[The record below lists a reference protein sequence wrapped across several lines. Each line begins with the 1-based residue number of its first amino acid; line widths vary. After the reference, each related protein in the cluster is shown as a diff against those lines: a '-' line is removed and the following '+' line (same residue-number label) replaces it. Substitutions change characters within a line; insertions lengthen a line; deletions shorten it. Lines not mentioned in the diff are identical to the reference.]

1 MIFLDKM
8 KNMRIYRTQMYL
20 PTLKDDKKKSSLIFL
35 LSPNYNASNKLM
47 NSSIF
52 INKLRYQSYY
62 LERDLAYY
70 IDKKTIEEDK
80 LDMDEVNEAYEYQS
94 LTEMTAKQRND
105 LPDSSFGVPSKRKFP
120 LDTEAR
126 VRSAI
131 KFFNYVDPS
140 DEAELARKIKAA
152 MKKFGINDV
161 KVSERNRFS
170 KYYKNPVNESMI
182 NFMPGVC
189 PICERY
195 RDLTK
200 VKMGMSEAYICE
212 ECKRSCGYNAIS
224 EYVIPTEEFLS
235 ELKESEYIRLDDR
248 IILTE
253 DVNHKY
259 DSRVK
264 RLLFKQRIRT
274 RKEILG
280 LLDTVKSD
288 NSWIKY
294 AYPNIDRYYGRNLFV
309 DLYYY
314 MNLFLQNNQWTMKR
328 GFDLFYDFMS
338 RMLDASKYEANG
350 YKNKTIF
357 IPVAD
362 WNRFHD
368 NNIWNFRV
376 NINPISITY
385 HLMFT
390 ENLSGLNKLYKGY
403 DVVFV
408 GNNCLF
414 RLDTNQLNSNNIR
427 SLSTKFKLFCLKIC
441 NNEQFDQE
449 DIDTSFDNN
458 LDTDVVKANIIDK
471 LDVEKNIDLTPQMAY
486 IKKQVDSNSTTKK
499 EKEDARSLRNTTK
512 QTPKV
517 IKSIFNLD
525 KKFDKKQDIGPV
537 KYSKLALNDKKFT
550 AKLAARNNQ
559 KLELSKQINNLVDG
573 NLPEEEIIDMVS
585 DDINKIEDK
594 AEEPTIDKATLI
606 KLANSITTTSGET
619 EVQVPSARLDRMN
632 KLDEEVVNKEIKGQT
647 IKEIIEKEE
656 TPIETTKL
664 NIASPDENWK
674 NLTYINFDKNY
685 NIDKDI
691 LECFM
696 HLSKCSQKLS
706 IVSIDVQNTSTSED
720 RIETYRVQYEDL
732 DGNRFTIK
740 LDIPLMEDNRFLLR
754 GYNKTIQ
761 TQLTNMPILK
771 TEVNTCQ
778 IISNYLKI
786 FVYRQG
792 ESQGRALPL
801 SSKFIKGVLKYKD
814 PAIKVTTGN
823 AKKVCPKYE
832 LPIDYIAIATYIIK
846 IETSDWILYF
856 NQDDIYKQYDVEQG
870 LGFPYM
876 YDKKN
881 KTLVYYNDTSVPFIY
896 KLIDLLEKSPKCQGL
911 LETIDK
917 ATAPTKCAYSSCSI
931 MSTDIPLVVL
941 CGYHIG
947 LRKTLEKANVWYKI
961 VEKLTPEIRKD
972 RNIDYIA
979 FDDGYLIYNITY
991 FNSLLMN
998 GLKVAD
1004 MSPYSIMDIDNKEM
1018 YLELLDQYGG
1028 RLKAD
1033 GLDNFYDLM
1042 MDPITVEVCKH
1053 YNLPSDYISALL
1065 YANGLL
1071 ADNKYYKHTNMKSR
1085 RLRHY
1090 ELIAVYVYK
1099 VLSEA
1104 YYNYAN
1110 QRKHKSMA
1118 DFTIKQSAVIDKFLT
1133 DTITSDDSCIN
1144 ALRDVETNNAIT
1156 AKGPSG
1162 MNTDRAYSLDK
1173 RSYDES
1179 MTNIMGMST
1188 GFASNV
1194 GVTRQ
1199 ATIDSNIE
1207 GVRGYVKDNEGNVD
1221 NMSTSKTLTA
1231 TEALT
1236 PFGYSRDDPFRTAM
1250 TFIQTSKHMVVT
1262 KNSDPLLVT
1271 TGADEAMPYLTSN
1284 QFAFKAKKKGTIAE
1298 LTSEYMIVKY
1308 EDGTSDYVNLTET
1321 LKKNSDGGY
1330 YVTLKLDKA
1339 EGLTKGMTVSANQ
1352 ILAYDKLSFSNS
1364 LGESDNLAYNVG
1376 KLAKVAVLNTD
1387 DNFEDSGIITESLSH
1402 DLATPIVLKE
1412 DRVLEK
1418 DTIIYEMAKVG
1429 QKVEVGDNLLVWKDN
1444 YGDEDARALLK
1455 TLSKD
1460 QVSDLGKKKITAPVT
1475 GVVQG
1480 IKMYRTVDLDK
1491 LSESLQEYL
1500 SKYEEKYE
1508 KLGKKLES
1516 YGIDKSKVPAYY
1528 ALGTTGKLK
1537 KAQDAVYIEFFI
1549 KYEDTVGIGDKIV
1562 MMSANKQVISRLIP
1576 DDVAP
1581 YTASRPNEHIDAIV
1595 AEVSISKRMV
1605 QSIAVYGSLQRLMV
1619 ELDRK
1624 VKDILEIPYDD
1635 SKV

>member
-1 MIFLDKM
+1 MIFLDKV
-8 KNMRIYRTQMYL
+8 KNMRIYKTQLYL

-47 NSSIF
+47 NNSMF
-52 INKLRYQSYY
+52 VNRLRYQSYY

-80 LDMDEVNEAYEYQS
+80 LDMEEVNEAYQFI
-94 LTEMTAKQRND
+94 TETKRSE
-105 LPDSSFGVPSKRKFP
+105 LPDSAFGVPSKRKFP
-120 LDTEAR
+120 LDTEAH

-131 KFFNYVDPS
+131 KFFNYVDPE
-140 DEAELARKIKAA
+140 DEAELARRIKAA
-152 MKKFGINDV
+152 MKKFNITDV
-161 KVSERNRFS
+161 HVSERNRFS

-182 NFMPGVC
+182 NFAPGVC

-195 RDLTK
+195 RNDLTK
-200 VKMGMSEAYICE
+200 VRIGLSEAYVCS
-212 ECKRSCGYNAIS
+212 ECKGSCGFNALRDN
-224 EYVIPTEEFLS
+224 VIETSTFLS
-235 ELKESEYIRLDDR
+235 ALPESNYIKLDDR

-253 DVNHKY
+253 EINHKY
-259 DSRVK
+259 DTRVK
-264 RLLFKQRIRT
+264 RLLFKNRIRT
-274 RKEILG
+274 RKEVLN
-280 LLDTVKSD
+280 LLTTVQND
-288 NSWIKY
+288 NKWIKY
-294 AYPNIDRYYGRNLFV
+294 AYPDIKRYYGRNIFV

-338 RMLDASKYEANG
+338 RLLDSSKYEANG
-350 YKNKTIF
+350 YKKKTVF
-357 IPVAD
+357 IPVED

-376 NINPISITY
+376 NINPISIAY

-390 ENLSGLNKLYKGY
+390 ENISGLQKLFKGY
-403 DVVFV
+403 DVIFV
-408 GNNCLF
+408 GNNCF
-414 RLDTNQLNSNNIR
+414 FKLDTKAIDSNNVKSIGI
-427 SLSTKFKLFCLKIC
+427 KFKNFCLKIC

-449 DIDTSFDNN
+449 DIDDSYDNN
-458 LDTDVVKANIIDK
+458 MDKDVIKANIIDK
-471 LDVEKNIDLTPQMAY
+471 LDTEKNIDITPQMAY
-486 IKKQVDSNSTTKK
+486 IDKQISSKSTTKE
-499 EKEDARSLRNTTK
+499 EKKDAILPKFSNK
-512 QTPKV
+512 QTPAAISK
-517 IKSIFNLD
+517 INRLDAKLD
-525 KKFDKKQDIGPV
+525 KKQTVEPV
-537 KYSKLALNDKKFT
+537 KISKLALNDKKFT
-550 AKLAARNNQ
+550 DKVAATNN
-559 KLELSKQINNLVDG
+559 KKIELSKKINNMVNDYEA
-573 NLPEEEIIDMVS
+573 EEEIMNDIE
-585 DDINKIEDK
+585 DDIDNFDDTSYD
-594 AEEPTIDKATLI
+594 PIDKETLI
-606 KLANSITTTSGET
+606 KLVNQVDTSNDI
-619 EVQVPSARLDRMN
+619 QVEIPSARSERMK
-632 KLDEEVVNKEIKGQT
+632 KLDDEVQEKEIKGST

-656 TPIETTKL
+656 EPIKTTHL
-664 NIASPDENWK
+664 DIASPDENWK
-674 NLTYINFDKNY
+674 NLKYINFDKNY

-691 LECFM
+691 LNCFM
-696 HLSKCSQKLS
+696 FFSKCSQKLS
-706 IVSIDVQNTSTSED
+706 IVDISVENTSTSED

-732 DGNRFTIK
+732 DGKRFTIK

-771 TEVNTCQ
+771 TDTNACQ
-778 IISNYLKI
+778 IISNYSKI
-786 FVYRQG
+786 FVYRFG

-801 SSKFIKGVLKYKD
+801 ASKFIKGVLKHKD
-814 PAIKVTTGN
+814 EHLKVTTGN
-823 AKKVCPKYE
+823 ARKVCPKYD
-832 LPIDYIAIATYIIK
+832 LPIDYIAIASYIVK
-846 IETSDWILYF
+846 LETSDWIMYF
-856 NQDDIYKQYDVEQG
+856 NQDDIYNTYDVEQG
-870 LGFPYM
+870 LGFPYL
-876 YDKKN
+876 YDKHTKS
-881 KTLVYYNDTSVPFIY
+881 LVYYNDSETPFVNYIVDTY
-896 KLIDLLEKSPKCQGL
+896 FVSSPK
-911 LETIDK
+911 LEGVLNAIDK
-917 ATAPTKCAYSSCSI
+917 ATSPTKCAYSSCSI
-931 MSTDIPLVVL
+931 MSTDIPLAVL
-941 CGYHIG
+941 CSYHIG
-947 LRKTLEKANVWYKI
+947 LRRTLEKAGIKYI
-961 VEKLTPEIRKD
+961 LTEKLTPEIRRD
-972 RNIDYIA
+972 RTLDYVT
-979 FDDGYLIYNITY
+979 FSDGYLVFRANY
-991 FNSLLMN
+991 FNSLLLN

-1004 MSPYSIMDIDNKEM
+1004 MTPYSITEIDNKGV
-1018 YLELLDQYGG
+1018 YLELLDQFGG

-1033 GLDNFYDLM
+1033 GLENFYDLM
-1042 MDPITVEVCKH
+1042 MDPITVEVCEH
-1053 YNLPSDYISALL
+1053 YKLPSDYISALL
-1065 YANGLL
+1065 FANGLL
-1071 ADNKYYKHTNMKSR
+1071 ADNKYYKHTNMRSR

-1090 ELIAVYVYK
+1090 ELIAVYTYK
-1099 VLSEA
+1099 VLSES

-1110 QRKHKSMA
+1110 QRKHKSVA
-1118 DFTIKQSAVIDKFLT
+1118 DFMIKQSAVIDKFLT

-1144 ALRDVETNNAIT
+1144 ALRDVETNNSIT

-1188 GFASNV
+1188 GFAGNV

-1199 ATIDSNIE
+1199 ATIDANVE
-1207 GVRGYVKDNEGNVD
+1207 GVRGYVQDNEGNTE
-1221 NMSTSKTLTA
+1221 NMSTAKTLTA

-1262 KNSDPLLVT
+1262 KESDPLLVT

-1284 QFAFKAKKKGTIAE
+1284 QFAFKAKMKGIIE
-1298 LTSEYMIVKY
+1298 EVNKDYIIIKY
-1308 EDGTSDYVNLTET
+1308 EDGTYDYVNLEEN

-1330 YVTLKLDKA
+1330 YVTLKLDKVPD
-1339 EGLTKGMTVSANQ
+1339 LKKGMTVSENQ
-1352 ILAYDKLSFSNS
+1352 IVAYDKLSFSNS

-1376 KLAKVAVLNTD
+1376 KLTKVAVLNTD
-1387 DNFEDSGIITESLSH
+1387 DNFEDSGIITEKLSH
-1402 DLATPIVLKE
+1402 SLATPIVLKE

-1418 DTIIYEMAKVG
+1418 DAYIYEMAKVG
-1429 QKVEVGDNLLVWKDN
+1429 QKVEVGDPLLVWKDN

-1460 QVSDLGKKKITAPVT
+1460 EVSELGKKKITSPVT

-1491 LSESLQEYL
+1491 LSESLQTYL
-1500 SKYEEKYE
+1500 SQYEEKYE
-1508 KLGKKLES
+1508 KLGKKLEG

-1576 DDVAP
+1576 DDLAP

-1635 SKV
+1635 STV